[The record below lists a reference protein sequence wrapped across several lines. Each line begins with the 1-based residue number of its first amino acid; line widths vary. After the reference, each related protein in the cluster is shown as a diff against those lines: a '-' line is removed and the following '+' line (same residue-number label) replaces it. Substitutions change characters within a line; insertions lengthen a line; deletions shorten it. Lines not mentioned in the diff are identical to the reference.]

1 MHRLYVQPQIKY
13 STKTNV
19 CTDIQSHMLHYLCIC
34 LTVQSHVNDVMK
46 KRVRRKIFQS
56 WCGRLWF
63 QSLGGGKSNKI
74 QTILQNPPVQSDIIS
89 HDASRTTSSFLGW
102 LEKCLDFT
110 ELILKAGRWLLHALE
125 LWAPPCITQRSLRS
139 CWHTTPFQFQTV
151 TFRLTSA
158 APKLFTCQTWWS
170 RFFLIY
176 IHFTIIQR
184 IISC

>member
-19 CTDIQSHMLHYLCIC
+19 CTDIQSQMSHMLHSAKPRQWRDEKTCQRKDLSIC
-34 LTVQSHVNDVMK
+34 HRHLTATT
-46 KRVRRKIFQS
+46 

-63 QSLGGGKSNKI
+63 QSLGGKPDKI

-89 HDASRTTSSFLGW
+89 HDASRTTCSFLGW
-102 LEKCLDFT
+102 LEQWLECT

-125 LWAPPCITQRSLRS
+125 LWAPLCITQRSPRS

-158 APKLFTCQTWWS
+158 APKLL
-170 RFFLIY
+170 FFFYVPNLMK
-176 IHFTIIQR
+176 
-184 IISC
+184 